1 MIRRRSARL
10 AAVLFGLAAG
20 ACRGR
25 RDPPPFDVPPA
36 AMKDSGYR
44 VVWQGHTFPAAV
56 PAAARVRARV
66 VFRNAGTEVWS
77 GSVHAVFYFI
87 REGSPPAEGRDAA
100 RRLLLQRPVS
110 PGQTVTLER
119 FEVETPTESGSYRLV
134 FDLVNENVAWF
145 SDRGAPRSTIPVRV
159 E

>member
-1 MIRRRSARL
+1 MIGRRSFRL
-10 AAVLFGLAAG
+10 AAVLIGLGAG
-20 ACRGR
+20 ACRDR
-25 RDPPPFDVPPA
+25 RDPPPFVVPPA

-44 VVWQGHTFPAAV
+44 VSWEGHAFPAAV

-77 GSVHAVFYFI
+77 GSVHAALYFV
-87 REGSPPAEGRDAA
+87 REGSPLAEGRDAA
-100 RRLLLQRPVS
+100 RRLLLQRPVA

-119 FEVETPTESGSYRLV
+119 FEVETPAQSGPYRLV

-145 SDRGAPRSTIPVRV
+145 SDRGAPRLTIPVRV